1 MSYLCCHVTSL
12 KHSASER
19 EIVSS
24 LRDDFALASGGQ
36 GLEFMYK
43 LGDFV
48 RVDANSEGGLLGSG
62 HVVGVV
68 IGAHRICS
76 RGRAPFVLR
85 NIMACVSRR
94 QQCSIMESDSLS
106 GTHQARKRLAG
117 WSWL

>member
-68 IGAHRICS
+68 NRNASDLLS
-76 RGRAPFVLR
+76 RPRPFRAPKHHGLR
-85 NIMACVSRR
+85 ISSTAMFDHGIR
-94 QQCSIMESDSLS
+94 QPLWHTSS
-106 GTHQARKRLAG
+106 T
-117 WSWL
+117 